1 MNATAPTSRIRYAAE
16 RQEAIVDAA
25 HAQGRVDVTEISERL
40 GVTPETVR
48 RDLTVLEQRGLVRR
62 VHGGALP
69 VAQTDREPSILQR
82 LGVGAGE
89 KQRIA
94 ERALA
99 ELPGQGTIL
108 LDSGTTTL
116 ALARLLTNDLGLAV
130 VTNSVAI
137 AAVLSDHPDLQL
149 HLLGGQVRP
158 HTGAAVGS
166 WVERALSG
174 TCIDVAFLG
183 TNGFS
188 LDRGLTTPDLAEADA
203 KRAMIA
209 ASRRRIVL
217 ADASKAGLSHFQRFA
232 NVEEV
237 SLLITDSRLDD
248 ETTEAFDNAGME
260 VARA

>member
-1 MNATAPTSRIRYAAE
+1 MKARDRHSRILAALARE
-16 RQEAIVDAA
+16 
-25 HAQGRVDVTEISERL
+25 GRVSVTELARDHDVT
-40 GVTPETVR
+40 VETIR
-48 RDLTVLEQRGLVRR
+48 RDLAVLDRAGALRKI
-62 VHGGALP
+62 HGGALP

-82 LGVGAGE
+82 LRIGAGE

-116 ALARLLTNDLGLAV
+116 ALARMLTNDLGLAV

-149 HLLGGQVRP
+149 HLLGGQVRTR
-158 HTGAAVGS
+158 TGAAVGS

-188 LDRGLTTPDLAEADA
+188 LDRGMTTPDLAEADA
-203 KRAMIA
+203 KRAMVA

>member
-25 HAQGRVDVTEISERL
+25 HTQGRVDVTEISERL

-82 LGVGAGE
+82 LGIGAGE

-116 ALARLLTNDLGLAV
+116 ALARLLKNDLGLAV

-149 HLLGGQVRP
+149 HLLGGQVRTR
-158 HTGAAVGS
+158 TGAAVGS

-188 LDRGLTTPDLAEADA
+188 LDRGMTTPDLAEADA
-203 KRAMIA
+203 KRAMVA

>member
-25 HAQGRVDVTEISERL
+25 HTQGRVDVTEISERL

-62 VHGGALP
+62 VYGGALP

-82 LGVGAGE
+82 LRIGAVKSTHRRTGVGGAARPGHHPAGFRHHHPGAGPAAD
-89 KQRIA
+89 KRPGVGGGDQLGGHSG
-94 ERALA
+94 RALG
-99 ELPGQGTIL
+99 PPR
-108 LDSGTTTL
+108 SP
-116 ALARLLTNDLGLAV
+116 
-130 VTNSVAI
+130 VAP
-137 AAVLSDHPDLQL
+137 A
-149 HLLGGQVRP
+149 GGQVRTR
-158 HTGAAVGS
+158 TGAAVGS

-188 LDRGLTTPDLAEADA
+188 LDRGMTTPDLAEADA
-203 KRAMIA
+203 KRAMVA